1 MKNIRELVLILLSAG
16 ILMLVMGSAGE
27 SAKRTRCMGSLKK
40 LYGMTLS
47 YENDHGGLPPVTIP
61 AKPLWK
67 FWSHCLRPYSTD
79 KLDFCCPADKRN
91 EYMFKPESPLFCP
104 VVQSAASY
112 GMNYFLTARSAGRAG
127 APEPRL
133 RFLKNPAG
141 VVLFGDSRGPYML
154 PPRFWQHEKDFR
166 HENERANFVFA
177 DGHVEFLRQ
186 NDFGTTAP
194 DGSFVTDFSK
204 WHWN

>member
-27 SAKRTRCMGSLKK
+27 SAKRTRCMGNLKK

-104 VVQSAASY
+104 VVQSAAS
-112 GMNYFLTARSAGRAG
+112 AQCRAGRGTGTPTAFSEKSG
-127 APEPRL
+127 GGCSFRGLEGTVYASSP
-133 RFLKNPAG
+133 FLA
-141 VVLFGDSRGPYML
+141 
-154 PPRFWQHEKDFR
+154 
-166 HENERANFVFA
+166 A
-177 DGHVEFLRQ
+177 
-186 NDFGTTAP
+186 
-194 DGSFVTDFSK
+194 
-204 WHWN
+204 

>member
-27 SAKRTRCMGSLKK
+27 SAKRTRCMGNLKK

-127 APEPRL
+127 AP
-133 RFLKNPAG
+133 
-141 VVLFGDSRGPYML
+141 
-154 PPRFWQHEKDFR
+154 
-166 HENERANFVFA
+166 
-177 DGHVEFLRQ
+177 
-186 NDFGTTAP
+186 
-194 DGSFVTDFSK
+194 
-204 WHWN
+204 